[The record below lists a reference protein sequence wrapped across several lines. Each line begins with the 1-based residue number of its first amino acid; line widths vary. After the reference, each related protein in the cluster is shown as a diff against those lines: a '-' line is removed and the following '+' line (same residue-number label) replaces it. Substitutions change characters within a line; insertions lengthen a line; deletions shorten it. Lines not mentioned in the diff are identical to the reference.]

1 MESKE
6 ALNGI
11 KVRISYLKDNHK
23 IGSRSIANQEISEI
37 AEALDYFIKPIEKD
51 LEEKEYTDRKN
62 ADLLETIE
70 CIKQHAFIRKNS
82 KIGTEIIITLHSND
96 KDFKKVSWV
105 FDIIK

>member
-1 MESKE
+1 MESKKVLE
-6 ALNGI
+6 QI
-11 KVRISYLKDNHK
+11 KHCGNRDWRLAI
-23 IGSRSIANQEISEI
+23 EE
-37 AEALDYFIKPIEKD
+37 IEKD

-70 CIKQHAFIRKNS
+70 CFKQHAFIRKNS
-82 KIGTEIIITLHSND
+82 KIGTEILVTLHSND